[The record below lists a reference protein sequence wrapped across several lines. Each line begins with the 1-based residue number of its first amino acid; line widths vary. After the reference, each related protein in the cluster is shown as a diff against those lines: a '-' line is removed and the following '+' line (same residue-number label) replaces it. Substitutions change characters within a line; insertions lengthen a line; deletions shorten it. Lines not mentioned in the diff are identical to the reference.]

1 MNHDKRKRKVK
12 KFFKRNTVLGIAGDI
27 IIIVMA
33 AFLGALIAQRLRQ
46 PLILGYILA
55 GVVVGPYTG
64 GVTVS
69 GIHEIEML
77 AEIGIALLLFALG
90 LEFSFKELKPVKH
103 IALMGTPIQIL
114 LTMGFGYCIGLAFDW
129 PWMQSLWFGAL
140 ISLSSTM
147 VLLKTLENQGRIGT
161 LSSRVMIGMLIVQ
174 DLAIVPMMI
183 ILPQLNDPAAGL
195 PLLGIAAVKAICF
208 LLVMIFLGTRLLPW
222 VMKRIAGWNSRELF
236 LLATVAMGLGI
247 GYGTYLFGLSFA
259 FGAFVA
265 GMLLSESDYGY
276 QALSDIIPLRDIFS
290 LLFFT
295 SVGMLFDPGYLIAN
309 YQTVLLLVGVI
320 MTGKG
325 LIFGALSKAFGYRNV
340 IPLATA
346 LGLSQVGEFSF
357 VLARVGI
364 SSGSITMDF
373 YSLILT
379 TTILTMFLTP
389 FISGL
394 TAPLYSLRN
403 RWGKPYTFQT
413 INLPEEGLKD
423 HIIIAGGG
431 RVGKHIAD
439 VLQRI
444 GVCFVILEFDS
455 RRVEQL
461 KSLGFPIIFGDAS
474 QSVILEAAHIERA
487 RLLLITTPAIVVA
500 RAITTLVKKMHP
512 DLHIV
517 ARAESLDQMKG
528 FHDQGIYHIVQP
540 EFEAGLEFTR
550 QALLHIDLPIERI
563 QQFTDDV
570 RHELYRPLYDL
581 KTEYHAVAQLQN
593 SSRLFRLTWMTIRPE
608 SSLAGKTIAQARIRT
623 LTGATLA
630 GILRTGTLFS
640 NPGPDFVLEPFDM
653 AGVLGQ
659 TGQLAL
665 FKDLAEKNPLD
676 ISLT

>member
-1 MNHDKRKRKVK
+1 M
-12 KFFKRNTVLGIAGDI
+12 GIAGDI
-27 IIIVMA
+27 IILVMA
-33 AFLGALIAQRLRQ
+33 AFVGGLAAQRLRQ

-55 GVVVGPYTG
+55 GVAVGPYTG

-69 GIHEIEML
+69 DIHEIEML

-90 LEFSFKELKPVKH
+90 LEFSFKELKPVRN
-103 IALMGTPIQIL
+103 IALIGTPIQIIL
-114 LTMGFGYCIGLAFDW
+114 SITLGIGIGLAFGW
-129 PWMQSLWFGAL
+129 PWMQSLWLGAL

-174 DLAIVPMMI
+174 DLAVVPMMI

-195 PLLGIAAVKAICF
+195 PLLGMAAVKAVFF
-208 LLVMIFLGTRLLPW
+208 LLVMILLGTRLLPW

-295 SVGMLFDPGYLIAN
+295 SVGMLFDPRYLFEN
-309 YQTVLLLVGVI
+309 YGMVLFLVV
-320 MTGKG
+320 MVMAGKG
-325 LIFGALSKAFGYRNV
+325 LIFGGLSRAFGYRNV

-346 LGLSQVGEFSF
+346 LGLSQIGEFSF

-364 SSGSITMDF
+364 SSNSISMDF

-394 TAPLYSLRN
+394 TAPLYALRN

-413 INLPEEGLKD
+413 INLPEEGLRD
-423 HIIIAGGG
+423 HLVIAGGG

-455 RRVEQL
+455 RRVDQL
-461 KSLGFPIIFGDAS
+461 KALGFPVLFGDAA
-474 QSVILEAAHIERA
+474 QPVILEAAHIEKA
-487 RLLLITTPAIVVA
+487 RLLLITTPAVVVA
-500 RAITTLVKKMHP
+500 RAITTHAKKIRP
-512 DLHIV
+512 DMHIV
-517 ARAESLDQMKG
+517 ARAQSPDQMKE

-550 QALLHIDLPIERI
+550 QALLHLDLPVERI
-563 QQFTDDV
+563 QEFTDDI
-570 RHELYRPLYDL
+570 RHELYRPLYDM
-581 KTEYHAVAQLQN
+581 KGEYHALSQLQN

-608 SSLAGKTIAQARIRT
+608 SPLSGKTIADSRIRT

-630 GILRTGTLFS
+630 GILRSGTLYS
-640 NPGPDFVLEPFDM
+640 NPGPEFVLESGDM

-659 TGQLAL
+659 TEQLDR
-665 FKDLAEKNPLD
+665 FSDLAGKNPQD
-676 ISLT
+676 ILLT

>member
-1 MNHDKRKRKVK
+1 M
-12 KFFKRNTVLGIAGDI
+12 GIAGDI

-33 AFLGALIAQRLRQ
+33 AFIGGLIAQRLRQ

-55 GVVVGPYTG
+55 GVAVGPHTG

-90 LEFSFKELKPVKH
+90 LEFSFKELKPVRK
-103 IALMGTPIQIL
+103 IALIGTPVQIL
-114 LTMGFGYCIGLAFDW
+114 LTILFGFCIGRVFGW

-183 ILPQLNDPAAGL
+183 ILPQLSNPKAGL
-195 PLLGIAAVKAICF
+195 PLLGIAAVKAVCF
-208 LLVMIFLGTRLLPW
+208 LLVMIFVGTRLIPLI
-222 VMKRIAGWNSRELF
+222 MKHIANWNSRELF

-295 SVGMLFDPGYLIAN
+295 SVGMLFDPRYLFSHLGMI
-309 YQTVLLLVGVI
+309 LMLVGVI
-320 MTGKG
+320 MIGKG
-325 LIFGALSKAFGYRNV
+325 LIFGVLSKAFGYGNV

-364 SSGSITMDF
+364 GTDSISMDF
-373 YSLILT
+373 YSLVLT
-379 TTILTMFLTP
+379 TTIITMFLTP
-389 FISGL
+389 FVSGL
-394 TAPLYSLRN
+394 TAPLYALRN
-403 RWGKPYTFQT
+403 RWGKPYTYQT
-413 INLPEEGLKD
+413 VNLPEEGLKD
-423 HIIIAGGG
+423 HLIIAGGG

-439 VLQRI
+439 VLKRI

-461 KSLGFPIIFGDAS
+461 KTHGFPIIYGDAS
-474 QSVILEAAHIERA
+474 QPVILEAANIEKA
-487 RLLLITTPAIVVA
+487 KLLLVTTPAAVVA
-500 RAITTLVKKMHP
+500 RAIVLLAKKMKP
-512 DLHIV
+512 ELHMV
-517 ARAESLDQMKG
+517 TRAQSFDQMKDFQDNG
-528 FHDQGIYHIVQP
+528 VYHVVQP
-540 EFEAGLEFTR
+540 EFETGLEFTR
-550 QALLHIDLPIERI
+550 QALLHLDLPIDRI

-570 RHELYRPLYDL
+570 RHELYQPLYDL
-581 KTEYHAVAQLQN
+581 EAEYKSVAQLQN
-593 SSRLFRLTWMTIRPE
+593 SSRLFKLTWVTIGPN
-608 SSLAGKTIAQARIRT
+608 SLLAGKTIGQSKIRT
-623 LTGATLA
+623 STGVTIA
-630 GILRTGTLFS
+630 GILRDGKLYS
-640 NPGPDFVLEPFDM
+640 NPAPDFILQQQDM
-653 AGVLGQ
+653 VGILGK
-659 TGQLAL
+659 TDQLAKFQEL
-665 FKDLAEKNPLD
+665 ST
-676 ISLT
+676 SLEETR

>member
-1 MNHDKRKRKVK
+1 M
-12 KFFKRNTVLGIAGDI
+12 GIAGDI

-33 AFLGALIAQRLRQ
+33 AFFGGLAAQRFRQ

-55 GVVVGPYTG
+55 GVAVGPYTG
-64 GVTVS
+64 GITVS
-69 GIHEIEML
+69 DIHQIEML

-90 LEFSFKELKPVKH
+90 LEFSFKELKPVRN
-103 IALMGTPIQIL
+103 IALIGTPIQIF
-114 LTMGFGYCIGLAFDW
+114 LTLVFGFCTGLVFGW

-147 VLLKTLENQGRIGT
+147 VLLKTLENQGRIGA

-174 DLAIVPMMI
+174 DLAVVPMMI
-183 ILPQLNDPAAGL
+183 ILPQLNDPTAGL
-195 PLLGIAAVKAICF
+195 PLLGKAAVKAACF
-208 LLVMIFLGTRLLPW
+208 ILIMILLGTRLLPW

-265 GMLLSESDYGY
+265 GMLLSESEYGY

-295 SVGMLFDPGYLIAN
+295 SVGMLFDPRYLIEH
-309 YQTVLLLVGVI
+309 YRTILLLVVI
-320 MTGKG
+320 VMTGKA
-325 LIFGALSKAFGYRNV
+325 LIFGGLSRAFGYGNV

-346 LGLSQVGEFSF
+346 LGLSQIGEFSF

-364 SSGSITMDF
+364 ASNSISMDF
-373 YSLILT
+373 YALILT

-389 FISGL
+389 FISGM
-394 TAPLYSLRN
+394 TAPLYALRN
-403 RWGKPYTFQT
+403 RWGKSYPFQT

-423 HIIIAGGG
+423 HLVIAGGG

-439 VLQRI
+439 VLQRME
-444 GVCFVILEFDS
+444 VCFVILEFDS

-461 KSLGFPIIFGDAS
+461 KSLGFPVIFGDAA
-474 QSVILEAAHIERA
+474 QSVILEAAHIEKA
-487 RLLLITTPAIVVA
+487 KLLLITTPANVVA
-500 RAITTLVKKMHP
+500 RAITTLVKKMRP
-512 DLHIV
+512 DLRIV
-517 ARAESLDQMKG
+517 VRAQSLEQMKG
-528 FHDQGIYHIVQP
+528 FHEQGIYHIVQP

-550 QALLHIDLPIERI
+550 QALLHLDLPVERI
-563 QQFTDDV
+563 QEFTDDI

-581 KTEYHAVAQLQN
+581 KGEYHDLSQLQN
-593 SSRLFRLTWMTIRPE
+593 SSRLFRLTWITIGPG
-608 SSLAGKTIAQARIRT
+608 SPLAKKSIADSRIRT

-630 GILRTGTLFS
+630 GILRSGTLYS
-640 NPGPDFVLEPFDM
+640 NPGPDFVLESGDL

-659 TGQLAL
+659 TGQLSL
-665 FKDLAEKNPLD
+665 FRDLAEKK
-676 ISLT
+676 S

>member
-1 MNHDKRKRKVK
+1 M
-12 KFFKRNTVLGIAGDI
+12 GIAGDI

-33 AFLGALIAQRLRQ
+33 AFLGGVIAQRLRQ

-64 GVTVS
+64 GITVS
-69 GIHEIEML
+69 DIHEIEML

-90 LEFSFKELKPVKH
+90 LEFSFKELRPVRN
-103 IALMGTPIQIL
+103 IALIGTPIQIL
-114 LTMGFGYCIGLAFDW
+114 LTLVFGFSTGLAFGW

-174 DLAIVPMMI
+174 DLAVVPMMI
-183 ILPQLNDPAAGL
+183 ILPQLNDPRAGL
-195 PLLGIAAVKAICF
+195 PLLGMAAVKAVCF
-208 LLVMIFLGTRLLPW
+208 LLIMILLGTRLLPW
-222 VMKRIAGWNSRELF
+222 VMKRITGWNSRELF

-265 GMLLSESDYGY
+265 GMLLSESEYGY

-295 SVGMLFDPGYLIAN
+295 SVGMLFDPGYLMEN
-309 YQTVLLLVGVI
+309 YRIIGLLVLIV

-325 LIFGALSKAFGYRNV
+325 IIFGGLSKAFGYRNV

-346 LGLSQVGEFSF
+346 LGLSQIGEFSF

-364 SSGSITMDF
+364 SSDSISMDF

-379 TTILTMFLTP
+379 TTIISMFLTP
-389 FISGL
+389 FISGM
-394 TAPLYSLRN
+394 TTPLYALRN
-403 RWGKPYTFQT
+403 RWGSPYIFQT
-413 INLPEEGLKD
+413 INLPEDGLKD
-423 HIIIAGGG
+423 HIVIAGGG
-431 RVGKHIAD
+431 RTGKYIAD

-444 GVCFVILEFDS
+444 GVGFVILEFDS
-455 RRVEQL
+455 RRVDQL
-461 KSLGFPIIFGDAS
+461 KTLGFPVIFGDAG
-474 QSVILEAAHIERA
+474 QPVILEAAHIEKA
-487 RLLLITTPAIVVA
+487 NLLLITTPAVVVA
-500 RAITTLVKKMHP
+500 KAITSLVKKMNP
-512 DLHIV
+512 ALHIV
-517 ARAESLDQMKG
+517 ARAGSVDQMKG
-528 FHDQGIYHIVQP
+528 FHNQGINHVVQP

-550 QALLHIDLPIERI
+550 QALLHLDLPIEQI
-563 QQFTDDV
+563 QQFTDDI

-581 KTEYHAVAQLQN
+581 KGEYNAVAQLQN
-593 SSRLFRLTWMTIRPE
+593 SSRLFRLTWMTIKPE
-608 SSLAGKTIAQARIRT
+608 SSLAGKSIAESRIRT
-623 LTGATLA
+623 ITGVTLA
-630 GILRTGTLFS
+630 GILRDGNLYS
-640 NPGPDFVLEPFDM
+640 NPGPDFILAPEDM

-659 TGQLAL
+659 TEQLAR
-665 FKDLAEKNPLD
+665 FRDLAE
-676 ISLT
+676 